1 MGRIRRRLDSA
12 IRPLAPLRVG
22 TSRIGSAAAKRGNRI
37 FATGAVPP
45 GVSSGCPGSLTG
57 AFLGPGWLT
66 IDLHIPETDG
76 G

>member
-22 TSRIGSAAAKRGNRI
+22 TRRIGSAAANRGNRI

-45 GVSSGCPGSLTG
+45 GLSSGCPGSLKG
-57 AFLGPGWLT
+57 AFLGPEWFT
-66 IDLHIPETDG
+66 ICLRIPETDG